1 MTGVLGSI
9 VAFLVAIAILVAF
22 HEYGHFWTARRLGVK
37 VRRFSIG
44 FGKPLLVWRRGPD
57 ETEYAISAIPLGGYV
72 QMLDEREGPVPE
84 AERHRAFNTQ
94 PLWRRTL
101 IVAAGPVANFLL
113 AIVIYWCVFVVGTAE
128 VRPVVG
134 EVADGSAAAA
144 AAFERGDEIRAIG
157 DRETRSWDRVLMAF
171 MDYGLDGAVVPVQ
184 VRTDD
189 GAERQ
194 RQLDLSGLG
203 RIGDDPDLL
212 GEIGL
217 EPWRPRLP
225 ARVGELVDG
234 GAADQAGLEPGDR
247 VLAVGDQSVD
257 GWRSLV
263 EALESRAGESVTVS
277 IQRND
282 SERDVTVA
290 LNASGND
297 RGVLGVRPQVPDGA
311 FEDMVHTVRYGP
323 VAALGHAMGDTWRT
337 GALTV
342 EVLGKIVTGEAS
354 VKNLSGPINIA
365 QYAGDTAASGL
376 ASYVKFLALISIS
389 LGVVNLLPI
398 PILDG
403 GHLLYF
409 AAEAVKGSPVSET
422 AQAIGQ
428 QLGIVMLVL
437 LMGLAIFNDLVRL
450 TG

>member
-9 VAFLVAIAILVAF
+9 LAFLVAIAILVAF
-22 HEYGHFWTARRLGVK
+22 HEFGHFWTARRLGVK

-57 ETEYAISAIPLGGYV
+57 QTEYAISAIPLGGYV
-72 QMLDEREGPVPE
+72 QMLDEREGTVPAE
-84 AERHRAFNTQ
+84 ERHRAFNTQ

-113 AIVIYWCVFVVGTAE
+113 AILIYWCVFVVGTAE

-134 EVADGSAAAA
+134 EVTDGSAAAA

-157 DRETRSWDRVLMAF
+157 NRETPSWDRVLMAL
-171 MDYGLDGAVVPVQ
+171 MDYGLDDAVVPVR

-189 GAERQ
+189 GAQRQ

-203 RIGDDPDLL
+203 RLGDDPDLL

-217 EPWRPRLP
+217 APWRPRLP
-225 ARVGELVDG
+225 ARIGELVDG
-234 GAADQAGLEPGDR
+234 GAAEQAGLAAGDR
-247 VLAVGDQSVD
+247 IVAVSDESVD

-263 EALESRAGESVTVS
+263 EALESRAGESVTVT
-277 IQRND
+277 IQRD
-282 SERDVTVA
+282 RSERDVSVA
-290 LNASGND
+290 LNSADNE
-297 RGVLGVRPQVPDGA
+297 RGVLGVRPDVPDGA
-311 FEDMVHTVRYGP
+311 FEEMVHTVRYGP
-323 VAALGHAMGDTWRT
+323 VDALGRAVGDTWRT

-409 AAEAVKGSPVSET
+409 AAEAIKGSPVSET